1 MMWPLGT
8 LEVRRGK
15 FSSTAVF
22 ASILAAV
29 LDTALMFAKSCSQ
42 IVLIII
48 FFLQFIA
55 NVVASSHQ
63 RVIPFVKSQR
73 C

>member
-48 FFLQFIA
+48 IIFFAVYRKCGCQ
-55 NVVASSHQ
+55 
-63 RVIPFVKSQR
+63 
-73 C
+73 